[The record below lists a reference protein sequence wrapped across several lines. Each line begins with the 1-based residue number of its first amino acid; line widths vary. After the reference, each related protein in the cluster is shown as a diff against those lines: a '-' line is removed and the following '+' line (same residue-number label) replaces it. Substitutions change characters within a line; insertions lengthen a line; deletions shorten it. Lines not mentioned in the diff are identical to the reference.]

1 MYYSWWKITF
11 LLIFAEFIKNT
22 TLLFRKKERK
32 VKKERKSVNG
42 STYQAYEDAEKLNY
56 ISVGHWVETTHK
68 RVQSDDQCRDDDRNL
83 HVDVNDYA
91 DGGSWRKQTGECCD
105 QVLKWIP
112 LSVQGYIEWSVTAG
126 ISPCHVKCIIQ

>member
-22 TLLFRKKERK
+22 TLPFRKKKK

-56 ISVGHWVETTHK
+56 ISVGHRVETTHK

-83 HVDVNDYA
+83 HVDINDYT
-91 DGGSWRKQTGECCD
+91 DGGSWRKQTKECCNR
-105 QVLKWIP
+105 VLKWIP

-126 ISPCHVKCIIQ
+126 ISSCHVKCIIQ